1 MFSVF
6 SVANRA
12 ELERLMEFEDD
23 AFILS
28 ARPFGETGAIVETIT
43 RLHGKYA
50 AHVAGAASRRMKPF
64 LQAGARVTL
73 RYRARTSE
81 QLGSAALEPAGE
93 GPAAL
98 FDDRLAL
105 AGLSAAAAITSG
117 ALPEREPHPGAFLGL
132 EALISALE
140 SPDIWP
146 AVYVRF
152 EAGLLADLG
161 FGLDLSKCAVT
172 GSPDDLIY
180 VSPRTGRAVSAGAGR
195 RLPRPPA
202 RAAAVPA
209 LVTGWPRR
217 RRRRR
222 RPRHHRPLP
231 RAVCLRPAGPPAAA
245 CAPLAVRPAHRGR
258 ATLNFKSL

>member
-1 MFSVF
+1 
-6 SVANRA
+6 
-12 ELERLMEFEDD
+12 MEFEDD
-23 AFILS
+23 AFVLS
-28 ARPFGETGAIVETIT
+28 ARPFGETGAIVELVT

-73 RYRARTSE
+73 RYRARTAD

-105 AGLSAAAAITSG
+105 AGLASAAAVAAG

-132 EALISALE
+132 EALIDTLVD
-140 SPDIWP
+140 PDVWP

-172 GSPDDLIY
+172 GSADDLVW
-180 VSPRTGRAVSAGAGR
+180 VSPRTGRAVSAAAGAPYR
-195 RLPRPPA
+195 ERLLSLPAFLRDPERAASADEIADAFRLTGHFLERELFAPRGLKLPEA
-202 RAAAVPA
+202 RAAFLTAIRKA
-209 LVTGWPRR
+209 R
-217 RRRRR
+217 
-222 RPRHHRPLP
+222 
-231 RAVCLRPAGPPAAA
+231 
-245 CAPLAVRPAHRGR
+245 
-258 ATLNFKSL
+258 